1 MRSSGFRLSRCCPAG
16 RAIQGSDNRLFVNG
30 CLWVLRSGA
39 HWCNLPERYAI
50 VRAHHQ
56 AATGKGA
63 SHQALGR
70 SRGGL
75 TSKTHMLAD
84 TLGRPLRVI
93 LTAGQTGDI
102 TTAPA
107 LLDGL
112 RADAVLA
119 DKAYDSNALRAIIAV
134 MGATAVILSNR
145 TRKVDIP
152 HDTAI
157 YKHRN
162 CIERCF
168 NRFKHFR
175 RFATRYDRRAIR
187 FLGFV
192 HLAAA
197 IIWLR

>member
-1 MRSSGFRLSRCCPAG
+1 
-16 RAIQGSDNRLFVNG
+16 
-30 CLWVLRSGA
+30 
-39 HWCNLPERYAI
+39 
-50 VRAHHQ
+50 
-56 AATGKGA
+56 
-63 SHQALGR
+63 
-70 SRGGL
+70 
-75 TSKTHMLAD
+75 MLAD
-84 TLGRPLRVI
+84 TLGRPLRAI

-119 DKAYDSNALRAIIAV
+119 DKAYDSNALRAIIAA
-134 MGATAVILSNR
+134 MGATAVIPSNR
-145 TRKVDIP
+145 TRKVAIP

-168 NRFKHFR
+168 NRLRHFR
-175 RFATRYDRRAIR
+175 RFAIRYDRRAIHV
-187 FLGFV
+187 LGFV

-197 IIWLR
+197 LIWLR